1 MSNSI
6 LETTKVTKQF
16 GGLTAVNDLD
26 VAIPKGSIVSI
37 IGPNGAGKTTFFNC
51 ITGFYE
57 ATSGTIIFDDRV
69 INGKSTDT
77 ITRMGISRTYQNIRL
92 FSNMTAIENI
102 LVGEHPHLK
111 SFWAEAILSTP
122 RFRTEEK
129 KALAEARR
137 LLNFVGL
144 RGLGDQL
151 ARNLP
156 YGAQRRLEIARALAN
171 KPKLLLLDE
180 PTAGMNPNET
190 AEMTRFIRNLRDE
203 LGVTILLIEH
213 DMRVVMEISEQITV
227 LDYGTKIAE
236 GKPIEIQNNP
246 RVIEAYLGRGAAGAA
261 KNGKEA
267 KTSVSSEDSINAN
280 A

>member
-1 MSNSI
+1 MSDNI
-6 LETTKVTKQF
+6 LQATNVTKQF
-16 GGLTAVNDLD
+16 GGLTAVNALD
-26 VAIPKGSIVSI
+26 FVIPTGSIVSI

-51 ITGFYE
+51 ITGFYA
-57 ATSGTIIFDDRV
+57 ATEGTIIFDSRV
-69 INGKSTDT
+69 INGKSTDI

-102 LVGEHPHLK
+102 MVGQHPHLK
-111 SFWAEAILSTP
+111 TSWVEAIFSTP
-122 RFRTEEK
+122 RFRSEEK

-144 RGLGDQL
+144 KGMGDQL
-151 ARNLP
+151 ACNLP

-171 KPKLLLLDE
+171 QPKLLLLDE

-213 DMRVVMEISEQITV
+213 DMRVVMKISEQITV

-261 KNGKEA
+261 KNGQEA
-267 KTSVSSEDSINAN
+267 DTSA
-280 A
+280 